1 MARPA
6 TPRSD
11 LPRAARDILAATRAA
26 KRVLISSSGNLDA
39 DGLGSELA
47 LAAICDFLKI
57 QSVVVNDGD
66 IPPSLRFLPGLERAK
81 TFPDGVQTE
90 CDLLLTVDCGSREL
104 LGAVGEHLPAELRIG
119 NIDHHAGNTQ
129 YGAWNWVDESAGAAG
144 QLVYELAALAGM
156 PITQPMATCLYAAIT
171 TDTGGFAYS
180 NTSARSHSIASHLL
194 VAGADPS
201 AITRALHR
209 SRSGEFLKLM
219 GRVLDGLH
227 LHAGGRIAVA
237 HVTHAMCE
245 ATGGDPDE
253 GPGLMELVKS
263 VGTAEVAML
272 LKEKP
277 DGIVKVSVRSEG
289 GVDVN
294 QVAQRF
300 GGGGHARAS
309 GCRLKA
315 PIAEVEAQLVAAVE
329 PLLPSPA

>member
-1 MARPA
+1 MPRPPV
-6 TPRSD
+6 PRSD
-11 LPRAARDILAATRAA
+11 LPRAARDILAAMRAA
-26 KRVLISSSGNLDA
+26 KRVLISSSANLDA

-57 QSVVVNDGD
+57 PCVVVNDG
-66 IPPSLRFLPGLERAK
+66 PVPASLQFLPGLERAK
-81 TFPDGVQTE
+81 AFPDGAQAE
-90 CDLLLTVDCGSREL
+90 CELLLTVDCGSRAM
-104 LGAVGEHLPAELRIG
+104 LGRVGEHLPPDLRIG
-119 NIDHHAGNTQ
+119 NIDHHVGNTLF
-129 YGAWNWVDESAGAAG
+129 GTWNWVDHDAGAAG

-180 NTSARSHSIASHLL
+180 NTSARSHSIASHLI

-201 AITRALHR
+201 AISRALHR
-209 SRSGEFLKLM
+209 SRSGGFLKLM
-219 GRVLDGLH
+219 GRVLESLH
-227 LHAGGRIAVA
+227 LCGDGRIAVA
-237 HVTHAMCE
+237 HVTRAMCE

-272 LKEKP
+272 LKEKA
-277 DGIVKVSVRSEG
+277 DGIVKVSLRSEG

-294 QVAQRF
+294 TVAQQF

-309 GCRLKA
+309 GCRIQA
-315 PIAEVEAQLVAAVE
+315 PIADVEARLVAAVE
-329 PLLPSPA
+329 PLLPL